1 MSCGLPH
8 VELYAAIASVRKVL
22 KLAIENEQF
31 PERELDRLWDTYQS
45 LKAIKK
51 KIDHKDV
58 AFVPDDR
65 FSDVIS
71 FTSEI

>member
-8 VELYAAIASVRKVL
+8 VELDAAIASVRKVL

-31 PERELDRLWDTYQS
+31 PEKELDRLWDTYQS

>member
-1 MSCGLPH
+1 MS
-8 VELYAAIASVRKVL
+8 SFQR
-22 KLAIENEQF
+22 ENWI
-31 PERELDRLWDTYQS
+31 DSGITYQS

-58 AFVPDDR
+58 SFTPDEK

>member
-8 VELYAAIASVRKVL
+8 VELDAAIASVKKVL

-58 AFVPDDR
+58 TFVPDDR

>member
-8 VELYAAIASVRKVL
+8 VELDAAIASVKKVL

-31 PERELDRLWDTYQS
+31 PEKELDRLWDTYQS

-58 AFVPDDR
+58 TFVPDDR

>member
-8 VELYAAIASVRKVL
+8 VELDAAIASVKKVL

-45 LKAIKK
+45 LTAIKK

-58 AFVPDDR
+58 TFVPDDR

>member
-1 MSCGLPH
+1 M
-8 VELYAAIASVRKVL
+8 YQFQTVRKVL

-31 PERELDRLWDTYQS
+31 PEKELDRLWDTYQS

-58 AFVPDDR
+58 TFVPDDR

>member
-8 VELYAAIASVRKVL
+8 VELDAAIASVRKVL

-31 PERELDRLWDTYQS
+31 PEKELDRLWDTYQS

-58 AFVPDDR
+58 TFVPDDR

>member
-8 VELYAAIASVRKVL
+8 VELDAAIASVRKVL

-45 LKAIKK
+45 LKAIIK

-58 AFVPDDR
+58 SFTPDEK

>member
-8 VELYAAIASVRKVL
+8 VELDAAIASVRKVL
-22 KLAIENEQF
+22 KLAIENQQI
-31 PERELDRLWDTYQS
+31 PEKELDRLWDTYQS

-58 AFVPDDR
+58 TFVPDDR
-65 FSDVIS
+65 FSDVIY

>member
-8 VELYAAIASVRKVL
+8 VELDAAIASVRKVL
-22 KLAIENEQF
+22 KLAIEKEQF

>member
-8 VELYAAIASVRKVL
+8 VELDAAIASVRKVL

-45 LKAIKK
+45 LKAIK
-51 KIDHKDV
+51 
-58 AFVPDDR
+58 
-65 FSDVIS
+65 
-71 FTSEI
+71 